1 MSTSNSSGRSA
12 ERNADNYTNASSV
25 QLEERSDE
33 EDSAGSLCDFIVSS
47 EEDDALGP
55 YDVLTDDD
63 TVTSASTALA
73 AELMSSLPFDAS
85 AGGTVIDS
93 AGVRR
98 STRVRKAPVR
108 YVDPHYAKMMLD
120 DVSDDIGDESDEYQ
134 DGDGANCDMST
145 DEDYVAPVMDDDES
159 DYDEEDYADDEEGD
173 EAESEVEAD
182 DGGVYD
188 ADTDA
193 SGMDC
198 DDDVEHQGGGSFMF
212 TSVDESKVAPES
224 TTTAAPQD
232 VSDALAEWAS

>member
-1 MSTSNSSGRSA
+1 MSTSNSSGRSE

-25 QLEERSDE
+25 QLEERSDDE
-33 EDSAGSLCDFIVSS
+33 ESAGSLCDFIVSS
-47 EEDDALGP
+47 DPDDGELGP

-120 DVSDDIGDESDEYQ
+120 DVSDMEDDESDSESN
-134 DGDGANCDMST
+134 DGANCEMST
-145 DEDYVAPVMDDDES
+145 DEDYVAPVDVDDDELS
-159 DYDEEDYADDEEGD
+159 DYGDEEDYADDEDGDEGD
-173 EAESEVEAD
+173 GA
-182 DGGVYD
+182 YD
-188 ADTDA
+188 ADTNE
-193 SGMDC
+193 SGMEC
-198 DDDVEHQGGGSFMF
+198 DVDDIQEQGGGAFMF
-212 TSVDESKVAPES
+212 TTADGSGDARKSTSSAASK
-224 TTTAAPQD
+224 D

>member
-47 EEDDALGP
+47 DPDDGELGP

-120 DVSDDIGDESDEYQ
+120 DVSDIEDDESDSESN
-134 DGDGANCDMST
+134 DGANCDMST
-145 DEDYVAPVMDDDES
+145 DEDYVAPVDAGDDEFS
-159 DYDEEDYADDEEGD
+159 EDDYGDEDDYADDEDGD
-173 EAESEVEAD
+173 EA
-182 DGGVYD
+182 DGACD
-188 ADTDA
+188 ADSNVA
-193 SGMDC
+193 SAMEC
-198 DDDVEHQGGGSFMF
+198 DDDVQEQQGSGGAFMF
-212 TSVDESKVAPES
+212 TTADGSGDSRKSTSSTASK
-224 TTTAAPQD
+224 D